1 MSEQFE
7 QGKDDDAVNNPSASC
22 GEAEQTILANS
33 SEIYEVDGT
42 IYVDFRCIDP
52 MQLEG
57 VASTGQVNGP
67 QQSAVKGRLVYRA
80 AISPDMLQ
88 DLDQQLRQAI
98 TGLRKTS
105 GSGCIGESPKG
116 ELQ

>member
-22 GEAEQTILANS
+22 GEAEHTILANS

-57 VASTGQVNGP
+57 VASTGQVNGSQP
-67 QQSAVKGRLVYRA
+67 SAVKGRLVYRA
-80 AISPDMLQ
+80 AMSPDMLK
-88 DLDQQLRQAI
+88 DLDRQLRKAM
-98 TGLRKTS
+98 TSFCKTS